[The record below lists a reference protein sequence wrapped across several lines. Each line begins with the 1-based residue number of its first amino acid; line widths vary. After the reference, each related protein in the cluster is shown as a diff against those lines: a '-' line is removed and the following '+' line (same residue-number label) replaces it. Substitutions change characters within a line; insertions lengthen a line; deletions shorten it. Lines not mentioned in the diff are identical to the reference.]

1 MIPFVREGDD
11 LVASFEAFEAAL
23 LASLVGQVADLLG
36 GSGPVTHE
44 QDPFAQWAA
53 EFRAGVNLDR
63 SDPVIARL
71 FPDAYED
78 ATAAGEHHRFSQ
90 EALRRGRIEDAE
102 VVSAALVPIG
112 EAGGAVVVGPEA
124 VEAWLRVLNGV
135 RLALAVRLGVETA
148 SDYDQL
154 SALPARDPRAQ
165 LVDLYDWLG
174 FVQESLLE
182 ALADE

>member
-1 MIPFVREGDD
+1 M
-11 LVASFEAFEAAL
+11 
-23 LASLVGQVADLLG
+23 
-36 GSGPVTHE
+36 
-44 QDPFAQWAA
+44 
-53 EFRAGVNLDR
+53 
-63 SDPVIARL
+63 
-71 FPDAYED
+71 
-78 ATAAGEHHRFSQ
+78 
-90 EALRRGRIEDAE
+90 
-102 VVSAALVPIG
+102 
-112 EAGGAVVVGPEA
+112 
-124 VEAWLRVLNGV
+124 EAWLRVLNGV